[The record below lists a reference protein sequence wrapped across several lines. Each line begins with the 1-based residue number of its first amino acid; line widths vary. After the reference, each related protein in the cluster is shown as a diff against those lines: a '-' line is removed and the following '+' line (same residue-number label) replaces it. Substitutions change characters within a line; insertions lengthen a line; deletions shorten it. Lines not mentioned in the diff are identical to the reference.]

1 MTKLDPFADD
11 AASIS
16 IGKLTI
22 ENGTDQVTFYG
33 SLAITRD
40 QAGLA
45 HARQMKALLDRV
57 VEVLEAKPLPA
68 EVAPAPVLKIVKNP
82 FS

>member
-22 ENGTDQVTFYG
+22 ENGADQVTLYG
-33 SLAITRD
+33 SLDITRD
-40 QAGLA
+40 QAGLT
-45 HARQMKALLDRV
+45 HARQMKALLDQII
-57 VEVLEAKPLPA
+57 EVLEAKPLSA
-68 EVAPAPVLKIVKNP
+68 TVAADVIPKIVKNP